1 MPLLPHIIFFEILF
15 KTNLQCIFN
24 LYLCTYYFFFFF
36 YKYLT
41 VSINQNISLILNM
54 AVIYLSLLHLLHIK
68 TSRGYT
74 YGPFS
79 TLMERIFLKSLS
91 RMFWHSNVNSQLLP
105 WKYSSSNTV
114 ILNFPFC
121 SKSSCGFMAD
131 VDHRTLYQENEERG
145 A

>member
-1 MPLLPHIIFFEILF
+1 MYVYILYAHITSNF
-15 KTNLQCIFN
+15 T
-24 LYLCTYYFFFFF
+24 
-36 YKYLT
+36 
-41 VSINQNISLILNM
+41 NISLISISKN
-54 AVIYLSLLHLLHIK
+54 ISNIKHDNHTSSLLHILHIK

-91 RMFWHSNVNSQLLP
+91 SMFWHSNVNSQLLP

-114 ILNFPFC
+114 ILNFPLC
-121 SKSSCGFMAD
+121 SNCSCGFMAA
-131 VDHRTLYQENEERG
+131 VDHRTLYQEKTT